1 MKRIGIDV
9 GGTFT
14 DVVMVDDDTGRIWS
28 TKVPTTPRDRV
39 IGTIAGFDKILQLSG
54 ADSAEVA
61 FLGHGTTMATNMVV
75 EGTGAKTALITTQGF
90 RDILELRR
98 VSRHDR
104 ADLYDLLFDNPRPLV
119 ERRWRLEVA
128 ERLRHDG
135 RVETPLDQAQLEALA
150 AQIRESDI
158 EAVAVCFLHAHVNP
172 QHEREAVATLRRLL
186 PDHFICA
193 SHEVNPEAMEY
204 ERTSSTVIN
213 AMLGP
218 VCGRYIG
225 RLISALAQHG
235 FAGKFLFMQS
245 NGGLASPA
253 MVADKPIVLLESGPA
268 GGVSAAIRNCE
279 KSALKN
285 AILGD
290 MGGTTFDVSLIRD
303 FRPELR
309 NKSLLHTYTVRSP
322 SIDIDSVG
330 AGGGS
335 IVWIDAGGGVRIGP
349 ESAGADPGPACYGRG
364 GTRPTVTDC
373 NLVLGYID
381 PDSFLGGEFKLDA
394 QAAWTVVDEVIA
406 RPLGVSVPEAAQVV
420 RSVANALMA
429 QAIRI
434 MTVER
439 GYDPREFSYI
449 CYGGAG
455 PVHAVDLAHEMGI
468 RRVVIPPLPGLFSA
482 FGMTVADQQ
491 YDYQRPLEHDLA
503 MIDDAALHTALDEL
517 TAQGMEELRRHG
529 VEAHE
534 VSVVR
539 LADCRYAGQPDVI
552 TVEVQGAAAGIREAL
567 ARAFEDAHQRQ
578 WNFIS
583 QDKPVVIA
591 NVRLQLVTTTGWR
604 GGVTNRADGALPQP
618 TGTREVY
625 VDGGLRTLPVFARTA
640 IPVGATIE
648 GPAVIEEHSSCAV
661 LKASHVAR
669 VDPDLNLVIE
679 LPESNETNALAA

>member
-1 MKRIGIDV
+1 MEIGKVRRIGIDV

-28 TKVPTTPRDRV
+28 TKVPTTPKDRV
-39 IGTIAGFDKILQLSG
+39 VGTVEGFRKILEISG
-54 ADSAEVA
+54 TASADVS

-75 EGTGAKTALITTQGF
+75 EGTGAKTALVTTRGF

-104 ADLYDLLFDNPRPLV
+104 ADLYDLLFDNPRALV
-119 ERRWRLEVA
+119 ERRWRLEVT
-128 ERLRHDG
+128 ERLRYDG
-135 RVETPLDQAQLEALA
+135 EVETPLDHDELVEIAER
-150 AQIRESDI
+150 IRASDV
-158 EAVAVCFLHAHVNP
+158 EAVAVCLLHAHVNP
-172 QHEREAVATLRRLL
+172 AHERAVVDTLRRLL
-186 PDHFICA
+186 PGRFISA

-204 ERTSSTVIN
+204 ERASSTVIN

-225 RLISALAQHG
+225 RLTDALAELG

-253 MVADKPIVLLESGPA
+253 MVADRPIVLLESGPA

-279 KSALKN
+279 KSELRN

-290 MGGTTFDVSLIRD
+290 MGGTTFDVSLIRE
-303 FRPELR
+303 FRPEIR

-349 ESAGADPGPACYGRG
+349 ASAGADPGPACYGRG
-364 GTRPTVTDC
+364 GKHATVTDC

-381 PDSFLGGEFKLDA
+381 PDNFLGGEFQLDA
-394 QAAWTVVDEVIA
+394 KAAWRVVEEVIA
-406 RPLGVSVPEAAQVV
+406 RPLGMSVPEAAQAV

-455 PVHAVDLAHEMGI
+455 PVHAVDLAQEMGI

-491 YDYQRPLEHDLA
+491 YDYQSPVECDLA
-503 MIDDAALHTALDEL
+503 QCDDARLSGELDDL
-517 TAQGMEELRRHG
+517 LAIGTDELRRHG
-529 VEAHE
+529 VDPRDVRA
-534 VSVVR
+534 VR

-552 TVEVQGAAAGIREAL
+552 TVAVQDGEAGLCESL
-567 ARAFEDAHQRQ
+567 AREFEAAHQRQ

-583 QDKPVVIA
+583 KDKPVVVA
-591 NVRLQLVTTTGWR
+591 NLRLQLITATGWR
-604 GGVTNRADGALPQP
+604 GGVTQPDGLGEARAVR
-618 TGTREVY
+618 TRDVY
-625 VDGGLRTLPVFARTA
+625 FDGGVRTLPVFARNE
-640 IPVGATIE
+640 IPVGACIE

-661 LKASHVAR
+661 LKASHTAR
-669 VDPDLNLVIE
+669 VDSDLNLVIE
-679 LPESNETNALAA
+679 LAA

>member
-14 DVVMVDDDTGRIWS
+14 DVVMVDDETGRIWS

-39 IGTIAGFDKILQLSG
+39 IGTIEGFDKILQLSG

-119 ERRWRLEVA
+119 ERRWRLEVS

-150 AQIRESDI
+150 AQIRGSDI

-172 QHEREAVATLRRLL
+172 QHERAAVDTLRRLL
-186 PDHFICA
+186 PEHFICA

-218 VCGRYIG
+218 VCGRYIE

-253 MVADKPIVLLESGPA
+253 MVVDKPIVLLESGPA

-290 MGGTTFDVSLIRD
+290 MGGTTFDVSLIRE

-381 PDSFLGGEFKLDA
+381 PDSFLGGEFRLDA
-394 QAAWTVVDEVIA
+394 QAAWKVVEEVIA

-455 PVHAVDLAHEMGI
+455 PVHAIDLADEMGI

-491 YDYQRPLEHDLA
+491 YDYQSPLESDLA
-503 MIDDAALHTALDEL
+503 MIDDAAVHAALDEL
-517 TAQGMEELRRHG
+517 TARGMDELQRHG
-529 VEAHE
+529 VEAHD
-534 VSVVR
+534 VKVVR

-552 TVEVQGAAAGIREAL
+552 TVEVQDAASGIRASL

-583 QDKPVVIA
+583 KDKPVVIA

-604 GGVTNRADGALPQP
+604 GGVANRADGEVPQP
-618 TGTREVY
+618 KGTRTVY
-625 VDGGLRTLPVFARTA
+625 LDGGPRTLPVFARTT
-640 IPVGATIE
+640 IPVGATIG

-679 LPESNETNALAA
+679 LLEPNAPHALAA

>member
-1 MKRIGIDV
+1 MERRNVKRIGIDV

-28 TKVPTTPRDRV
+28 TKVPTTPKDRV
-39 IGTIAGFDKILQLSG
+39 IGTIEGFKRILELSDTSS
-54 ADSAEVA
+54 ADVS

-75 EGTGAKTALITTQGF
+75 EGTGAKTALVTTRGF

-104 ADLYDLLFDNPRPLV
+104 ADLYDLLFDNPRALV
-119 ERRWRLEVA
+119 ERRWRLEVT
-128 ERLRHDG
+128 ERLRYDG
-135 RVETPLDQAQLEALA
+135 RIETPLVHEELVAIADR
-150 AQIRESDI
+150 IRASDV
-158 EAVAVCFLHAHVNP
+158 EAVAVCLLHAHVNP
-172 QHEREAVATLRRLL
+172 EHERAAVETLRRLL
-186 PDHFICA
+186 PDRFICA

-204 ERTSSTVIN
+204 ERASSTVIN

-225 RLISALAQHG
+225 RLIDALAQRG

-253 MVADKPIVLLESGPA
+253 MVADRPIVLLESGPA

-279 KSALKN
+279 KGELRN

-303 FRPELR
+303 FRPEIR
-309 NKSLLHTYTVRSP
+309 NKSLLHTYAVRSP

-381 PDSFLGGEFKLDA
+381 PDNFLGGEFRLDA
-394 QAAWTVVDEVIA
+394 KAAWRVVEEVLA
-406 RPLGVSVPEAAQVV
+406 RPLGMSVPEAAQVV

-455 PVHAVDLAHEMGI
+455 PVHAVDLAEQMGI

-491 YDYQRPLEHDLA
+491 YDYQSPVECDLDKL
-503 MIDDAALHTALDEL
+503 DDARLRNEFDALL
-517 TAQGMEELRRHG
+517 TQGTDELRRHG
-529 VEAHE
+529 VDPDS
-534 VSVVR
+534 VRVVR

-552 TVEVQGAAAGIREAL
+552 TVAVQDDASGRSAAL
-567 ARAFEDAHQRQ
+567 AAEFEAAHQRL
-578 WNFIS
+578 WNFVS
-583 QDKPVVIA
+583 KDKPIVVA
-591 NVRLQLVTTTGWR
+591 NVRLQLITATGWR
-604 GGVTNRADGALPQP
+604 GGVAQPDGLGEPKSVR
-618 TGTREVY
+618 TRDVY
-625 VDGGLRTLPVFARTA
+625 FDGGVRSLPVFARHE
-640 IPVGATIE
+640 IPVGACIE

-661 LKASHVAR
+661 LKESHTAR

-679 LPESNETNALAA
+679 LAA

>member
-1 MKRIGIDV
+1 LKRIGIDV

-14 DVVMVDDDTGRIWS
+14 DVVMVDDETGRIWS
-28 TKVPTTPRDRV
+28 TKVPTTPKDRV
-39 IGTIAGFDKILQLSG
+39 LGTIDGFRKILELSG
-54 ADSAEVA
+54 TASGDVS

-75 EGTGAKTALITTQGF
+75 EGTGAKTALVTTRGF

-104 ADLYDLLFDNPRPLV
+104 ADLYDLLFDNPRALV
-119 ERRWRLEVA
+119 ERRWRLEVT

-135 RVETPLDQAQLEALA
+135 QVITALDHAELEQIAEK
-150 AQIRESDI
+150 IRESDI
-158 EAVAVCFLHAHVNP
+158 EAVAVCLLHAHVNP
-172 QHEREAVATLRRLL
+172 QHEREALDVLRRLL
-186 PDHFICA
+186 PDRFVCA
-193 SHEVNPEAMEY
+193 SHQVNPEAMEY
-204 ERTSSTVIN
+204 ERASSTVIN

-225 RLISALAQHG
+225 RLVDALAGLG

-245 NGGLASPA
+245 NGGLASAP
-253 MVADKPIVLLESGPA
+253 MVADRPIVLLESGPA

-279 KSALKN
+279 KSELRN

-290 MGGTTFDVSLIRD
+290 MGGTTFDVSLIRE

-381 PDSFLGGEFKLDA
+381 PDHFLGGEFKLDA
-394 QAAWTVVDEVIA
+394 KAAWRVVEEAVA
-406 RPLGVSVPEAAQVV
+406 KPLGIGVPEAAQVV

-455 PVHAVDLAHEMGI
+455 PVHAVDLAQEMGI

-491 YDYQRPLEHDLA
+491 YDYQSPLESDLA
-503 MIDDAALHTALDEL
+503 KLDDATLNGALDALL
-517 TAQGMEELRRHG
+517 TQGTDELRRHG
-529 VEAHE
+529 VDPHS
-534 VSVVR
+534 VKVVR
-539 LADCRYAGQPDVI
+539 LADCRYAGQPDVM
-552 TVEVQGAAAGIREAL
+552 TVPVPDGAHELCAAL
-567 ARAFEDAHQRQ
+567 AQSFEAAHLRQ
-578 WNFIS
+578 WNFVS
-583 QDKPVVIA
+583 KDKPIVVA
-591 NVRLQLVTTTGWR
+591 NVRLQLVTSTGWR
-604 GGVTNRADGALPQP
+604 GGVAQPEGRATPKP
-618 TGTREVY
+618 TRTRDVY
-625 VDGGLRTLPVFARTA
+625 FDGGVRTLPVFTRAE
-640 IPVGATIE
+640 IPVGAAIA

-661 LKASHVAR
+661 LKDTHVAR

-679 LPESNETNALAA
+679 LAA